1 MPEVTLIYAE
11 VNPLDSIVGQMAS
24 DFKSK
29 AEELSDGKITID
41 VQASGV
47 LGSENDV
54 LDAMLG
60 GGGTIDM

>member
-1 MPEVTLIYAE
+1 M
-11 VNPLDSIVGQMAS
+11 DSIVGQMAS

-29 AEELSDGKITID
+29 VEELSDGKITID

-60 GGGTIDM
+60 